1 MQQFIAILIFC
12 IVLFLYLHIYFQLKT
27 SNDLEVYEIEQP
39 SKDKL
44 EEICDLRQPVIFDYQ
59 NDSLLET
66 CKVASIVEHYSA
78 FDVKL
83 RNVKE
88 VDDNTDLHIPVT
100 LKAAIS
106 LLSGDKDAKYISEK
120 NGDFLEETG
129 IIKNYKYNDAF
140 LRPPMVSNCFY
151 DFLTA
156 SQHTETVLQ
165 YSVNYRNFYLVTHGS
180 IKIKLIPPKSAR
192 YLYPIEDYENFEFRS
207 PLNPWSI
214 QRQYKADFDK
224 MKTLEIE
231 LTPGKIIYI
240 PAYWWYSIKFME
252 PLTSVCVFKYRTYMN
267 TVAILPKLC
276 MKTLQRQNTK
286 REIVKKVR
294 FSKHANTNANA
305 NANANAL
312 KPVKTKETNANTKNV
327 CAIGNNYNSH
337 STRLNS
343 DPVPANLAVVP
354 VTLSSSNLILLATE
368 TTETTETT
376 ELIHDTKEKEQ
387 TQEQDINKH
396 QENAITL
403 SLTE

>member
-1 MQQFIAILIFC
+1 MQQFFAILIFC

-39 SKDKL
+39 SKEKL

-66 CKVASIVEHYSA
+66 CKLSQITEHYSA
-78 FDVKL
+78 FDIKI

-100 LKAAIS
+100 LKAALS
-106 LLSGDKDAKYISEK
+106 LLNGDKDAKYVSEK

-129 IIKNYKYNDAF
+129 IIKNYKYNDSF

-151 DFLTA
+151 DFLTG
-156 SQHTETVLQ
+156 SQNTETILQ
-165 YSVNYRNFYLVTHGS
+165 YSVNYRNFYLVTHGI

-192 YLYPIEDYENFEFRS
+192 YLYPVEDYENFEFRS
-207 PLNPWSI
+207 PLNPWNI

-224 MKTLEIE
+224 IKTLEIE

-240 PAYWWYSIKFME
+240 PAYWWYSIKFVE
-252 PLTSVCVFKYRTYMN
+252 PLSSVCVFKYRTYMN

-294 FSKHANTNANA
+294 FQKNEAMTKGSATIQQQQQQHQLQTNQNNVENVVDAQNILA
-305 NANANAL
+305 
-312 KPVKTKETNANTKNV
+312 PVTPT
-327 CAIGNNYNSH
+327 
-337 STRLNS
+337 
-343 DPVPANLAVVP
+343 PANSESLE
-354 VTLSSSNLILLATE
+354 SNIV
-368 TTETTETT
+368 
-376 ELIHDTKEKEQ
+376 EKR
-387 TQEQDINKH
+387 DDDDNNK
-396 QENAITL
+396 QCDVITL
-403 SLTE
+403 SLTEN

>member
-59 NDSLLET
+59 NDSLLEM
-66 CKVASIVEHYSA
+66 CKVAAIVEHYSA

-156 SQHTETVLQ
+156 SQYTETVLQ

-192 YLYPIEDYENFEFRS
+192 YLYPVEDYENFEFRS

-294 FSKHANTNANA
+294 FNKKLTTTSNATNATNTMNA
-305 NANANAL
+305 TPIKN
-312 KPVKTKETNANTKNV
+312 KEIN
-327 CAIGNNYNSH
+327 
-337 STRLNS
+337 
-343 DPVPANLAVVP
+343 PVPANIESFESFE
-354 VTLSSSNLILLATE
+354 SSSNLMMPSVTE
-368 TTETTETT
+368 IKKT
-376 ELIHDTKEKEQ
+376 Q
-387 TQEQDINKH
+387 TEQDNVEQNDFLNKHKQVIENGNEDKH
-396 QENAITL
+396 QENTITL

>member
-59 NDSLLET
+59 NDSLLEM
-66 CKVASIVEHYSA
+66 CKVAAIVEHYSA

-156 SQHTETVLQ
+156 SQYTETVLQ

-231 LTPGKIIYI
+231 LTPSKIIYI
-240 PAYWWYSIKFME
+240 PAYWWYSIKFMQ

-294 FSKHANTNANA
+294 FNKKLTTTSNATNATN
-305 NANANAL
+305 
-312 KPVKTKETNANTKNV
+312 TTNATNATNSKPIKNKE
-327 CAIGNNYNSH
+327 IN
-337 STRLNS
+337 
-343 DPVPANLAVVP
+343 PVPVNIESFESFE
-354 VTLSSSNLILLATE
+354 SSSNLMMPSETE
-368 TTETTETT
+368 IKKTPT
-376 ELIHDTKEKEQ
+376 
-387 TQEQDINKH
+387 EQDNVEQNDFLNKHKQVIENGNEDKH
-396 QENAITL
+396 QENTITL

>member
-59 NDSLLET
+59 NDSLLES
-66 CKVASIVEHYSA
+66 CKINTVAEYYSA

-88 VDDNTDLHIPVT
+88 LDENTDLHIPIT
-100 LKAAIS
+100 LKVALS
-106 LLSGDKDAKYISEK
+106 LFNSDKDSKYVIEK
-120 NGDFLEETG
+120 NNDFLEETG
-129 IIKNYKYNDAF
+129 LIKNFKYNDAF

-151 DFLTA
+151 DLVSA
-156 SQHTETVLQ
+156 SQNTETPLQ
-165 YSVNYRNFYLVTHGS
+165 YNVNYRNFYLVTHGK

-192 YLYPIEDYENFEFRS
+192 YLYPTDDFENFEFRS
-207 PLNPWSI
+207 PLNPWEI

-224 MKTLEIE
+224 IKTLEIE

-240 PAYWWYSIKFME
+240 PAYWWYSVKFME
-252 PLTSVCVFKYRTYMN
+252 PLTSDCVFKYRTYMN

-294 FSKHANTNANA
+294 FSKNLADTDASKKYMPKPSNNNNNGSRMKGIKEIKDIPTTPTPVAATNAHSSLEAASILPDETPPTTHADADARADAHDNEDVSGQAA
-305 NANANAL
+305 N
-312 KPVKTKETNANTKNV
+312 
-327 CAIGNNYNSH
+327 
-337 STRLNS
+337 
-343 DPVPANLAVVP
+343 
-354 VTLSSSNLILLATE
+354 SNQ
-368 TTETTETT
+368 
-376 ELIHDTKEKEQ
+376 H
-387 TQEQDINKH
+387 
-396 QENAITL
+396 ENAITL

>member
-66 CKVASIVEHYSA
+66 CKVAAIVEHYSA

-100 LKAAIS
+100 LKAVVT

-156 SQHTETVLQ
+156 SQNTETVLQ

-192 YLYPIEDYENFEFRS
+192 YLYPVEDYENFEFRS

-294 FSKHANTNANA
+294 FNKKLTTTSNATNATNTMNA
-305 NANANAL
+305 TPIKN
-312 KPVKTKETNANTKNV
+312 KEIN
-327 CAIGNNYNSH
+327 
-337 STRLNS
+337 
-343 DPVPANLAVVP
+343 PVPANIESFESFE
-354 VTLSSSNLILLATE
+354 SSSNLMMPSETE
-368 TTETTETT
+368 IKKTPT
-376 ELIHDTKEKEQ
+376 
-387 TQEQDINKH
+387 EQDNVEQNDFLNKHKQVIENGNEDKH
-396 QENAITL
+396 QENTITL

>member
-1 MQQFIAILIFC
+1 MQQFFAILIFC

-39 SKDKL
+39 SKEKL

-66 CKVASIVEHYSA
+66 CKLSQIVEHYSA

-83 RNVKE
+83 RNVKD

-100 LKAAIS
+100 LKAA
-106 LLSGDKDAKYISEK
+106 LSILNGDKDAKYVSEK

-156 SQHTETVLQ
+156 SQNTETLLQ
-165 YSVNYRNFYLVTHGS
+165 YSVNYRNFYLVTHGV

-207 PLNPWSI
+207 PLNPWAI
-214 QRQYKADFDK
+214 QRQYKADYDK
-224 MKTLEIE
+224 IKTLEIE

-252 PLTSVCVFKYRTYMN
+252 PLSSVCVFKYRTYMN

-294 FSKHANTNANA
+294 FQKNEVATTKVVDKEKDKVKGLTTTTTMQYSNDCAAAAAAVT
-305 NANANAL
+305 
-312 KPVKTKETNANTKNV
+312 PV
-327 CAIGNNYNSH
+327 
-337 STRLNS
+337 
-343 DPVPANLAVVP
+343 PVPANFE
-354 VTLSSSNLILLATE
+354 SSALISNVNTVNRIDDNGTNEEANE
-368 TTETTETT
+368 EE
-376 ELIHDTKEKEQ
+376 DTKQ
-387 TQEQDINKH
+387 PC
-396 QENAITL
+396 NAITL
-403 SLTE
+403 SLVE

>member
-59 NDSLLET
+59 NDSLLES
-66 CKVASIVEHYSA
+66 CKINTVAEHYSA

-88 VDDNTDLHIPVT
+88 LDENTDLHIPIT
-100 LKAAIS
+100 LKVALS
-106 LLSGDKDAKYISEK
+106 LFNNDKDSKYIIEK
-120 NGDFLEETG
+120 NNDFLEETG
-129 IIKNYKYNDAF
+129 LIKNFKYNDAF

-151 DFLTA
+151 DLVSA
-156 SQHTETVLQ
+156 SQNTETPLQ
-165 YSVNYRNFYLVTHGS
+165 YNVNYRNFYLVTHGK

-192 YLYPIEDYENFEFRS
+192 YLYPTDDYENFEFRS
-207 PLNPWSI
+207 PLNPWEI

-224 MKTLEIE
+224 IKTLEIE

-240 PAYWWYSIKFME
+240 PAYWWYSVKFME

-294 FSKHANTNANA
+294 FSKNLADADASKKYMPKSSNSNNSGSKMKGIKEIKDILTPTPVAATNAHSSLEA
-305 NANANAL
+305 TSILPDATPPTTHADADAD
-312 KPVKTKETNANTKNV
+312 TNADTNAYDNEDV
-327 CAIGNNYNSH
+327 SGPAANSNQH
-337 STRLNS
+337 
-343 DPVPANLAVVP
+343 
-354 VTLSSSNLILLATE
+354 
-368 TTETTETT
+368 
-376 ELIHDTKEKEQ
+376 
-387 TQEQDINKH
+387 
-396 QENAITL
+396 ENAITL

>member
-66 CKVASIVEHYSA
+66 CKVAAILEHYSA

-207 PLNPWSI
+207 PLNPWTI

-252 PLTSVCVFKYRTYMN
+252 PLSSVCVFKYRTYMN

-294 FSKHANTNANA
+294 FSKHLEKTT
-305 NANANAL
+305 
-312 KPVKTKETNANTKNV
+312 KPVEKLIKLEKLETVKKSESSSSV
-327 CAIGNNYNSH
+327 PCPVPC
-337 STRLNS
+337 
-343 DPVPANLAVVP
+343 PVPANLEC
-354 VTLSSSNLILLATE
+354 SSNLIISSEKDSAHNNE
-368 TTETTETT
+368 HV
-376 ELIHDTKEKEQ
+376 ELDLNNVNLSSQ
-387 TQEQDINKH
+387 QDG
-396 QENAITL
+396 AITL

>member
-1 MQQFIAILIFC
+1 
-12 IVLFLYLHIYFQLKT
+12 
-27 SNDLEVYEIEQP
+27 VYEIEQP
-39 SKDKL
+39 SKEKL

-66 CKVASIVEHYSA
+66 CKLSQIVEHYSA

-83 RNVKE
+83 RNVKD

-100 LKAAIS
+100 LKAA
-106 LLSGDKDAKYISEK
+106 LSILNGDKDAKYVSEK

-156 SQHTETVLQ
+156 SQNTETLLQ
-165 YSVNYRNFYLVTHGS
+165 YSVNYRNFYLVTHGV

-207 PLNPWSI
+207 PLNPWAI
-214 QRQYKADFDK
+214 QRQYKADYDK
-224 MKTLEIE
+224 IKTLEIE

-252 PLTSVCVFKYRTYMN
+252 PLSSVCVFKYRTYMN

-294 FSKHANTNANA
+294 FQKNEVATTKVVDKEKDKVKGLTTTTTMQYSNDCAAAAAAVT
-305 NANANAL
+305 
-312 KPVKTKETNANTKNV
+312 PV
-327 CAIGNNYNSH
+327 
-337 STRLNS
+337 
-343 DPVPANLAVVP
+343 PVPANFE
-354 VTLSSSNLILLATE
+354 SSALISNVNTVNRIDDNGTNEEANE
-368 TTETTETT
+368 EE
-376 ELIHDTKEKEQ
+376 DTKQ
-387 TQEQDINKH
+387 PC
-396 QENAITL
+396 NAITL
-403 SLTE
+403 SLVE

>member
-59 NDSLLET
+59 NDSLLES
-66 CKVASIVEHYSA
+66 CKINTVAEHYSA

-88 VDDNTDLHIPVT
+88 LDENTDLHIPIT
-100 LKAAIS
+100 LKVALS
-106 LLSGDKDAKYISEK
+106 LFNSDKDSKYIIEK
-120 NGDFLEETG
+120 NNDFLEETG
-129 IIKNYKYNDAF
+129 LIKNFKYNDGF

-151 DFLTA
+151 DLVSA
-156 SQHTETVLQ
+156 SQNTETPLQ
-165 YSVNYRNFYLVTHGS
+165 YNVNYRNFYLVTHGK

-192 YLYPIEDYENFEFRS
+192 YLYPTDDYENFEFRS
-207 PLNPWSI
+207 PLNPWEI

-224 MKTLEIE
+224 IKTLEIE
-231 LTPGKIIYI
+231 LTPGKIVYI
-240 PAYWWYSIKFME
+240 PAYWWYSVKFME

-294 FSKHANTNANA
+294 FSKSIIDTDAS
-305 NANANAL
+305 
-312 KPVKTKETNANTKNV
+312 KKYMPK
-327 CAIGNNYNSH
+327 
-337 STRLNS
+337 
-343 DPVPANLAVVP
+343 
-354 VTLSSSNLILLATE
+354 SSNNSSRMKGTKDMTDMKDITKDAPVAVAATDAHSSLE
-368 TTETTETT
+368 TTSIFPDADAAAVTDE
-376 ELIHDTKEKEQ
+376 
-387 TQEQDINKH
+387 DISGPEAANSNQH
-396 QENAITL
+396 ENTITL

>member
-1 MQQFIAILIFC
+1 MQQFFAILIFC

-39 SKDKL
+39 SKEKL

-59 NDSLLET
+59 NESLLET
-66 CKVASIVEHYSA
+66 CKLSQITEHYGA
-78 FDVKL
+78 FDIKV

-100 LKAAIS
+100 LRAALS
-106 LLSGDKDAKYISEK
+106 LFSGDKDAKYVSEK

-129 IIKNYKYNDAF
+129 MIKNYKYNDAF

-151 DFLTA
+151 DFLTG
-156 SQHTETVLQ
+156 SQNTETVLQ
-165 YSVNYRNFYLVTHGS
+165 YSVNYRNFYLVTHGV

-207 PLNPWSI
+207 PLNPWVI

-224 MKTLEIE
+224 IKTLEIE

-240 PAYWWYSIKFME
+240 PAYWWYSIKFVE
-252 PLTSVCVFKYRTYMN
+252 PLSSICVFKYRTYMN

-286 REIVKKVR
+286 REVVKKVR
-294 FSKHANTNANA
+294 FQKNEVATKGVTPTQQQVQQQLQSNQNNFENSIDVSSKSVLVAVTPAPA
-305 NANANAL
+305 
-312 KPVKTKETNANTKNV
+312 
-327 CAIGNNYNSH
+327 
-337 STRLNS
+337 
-343 DPVPANLAVVP
+343 PANCESLE
-354 VTLSSSNLILLATE
+354 SNIVDNRDE
-368 TTETTETT
+368 N
-376 ELIHDTKEKEQ
+376 DN
-387 TQEQDINKH
+387 NK
-396 QENAITL
+396 QGDVITL
-403 SLTE
+403 SLTEN

>member
-59 NDSLLET
+59 NDSLLES
-66 CKVASIVEHYSA
+66 CKINTVAEHYSA

-88 VDDNTDLHIPVT
+88 LDENTDLHIPIT
-100 LKAAIS
+100 LKVALS
-106 LLSGDKDAKYISEK
+106 LFNSDKDAKYIIEK
-120 NGDFLEETG
+120 NNDFLEETG
-129 IIKNYKYNDAF
+129 LIKNFKYNDGF

-151 DFLTA
+151 DLVSA
-156 SQHTETVLQ
+156 SQNTETPLQ
-165 YSVNYRNFYLVTHGS
+165 YNVNYRNFYLVTHGK

-192 YLYPIEDYENFEFRS
+192 YLYPTDDYENFEFRS
-207 PLNPWSI
+207 PLNPWEI

-224 MKTLEIE
+224 IKTLEIE
-231 LTPGKIIYI
+231 LTPGKIVYI
-240 PAYWWYSIKFME
+240 PAYWWYSVKFME

-294 FSKHANTNANA
+294 FSKSLTETDASKKYTH
-305 NANANAL
+305 
-312 KPVKTKETNANTKNV
+312 KPDNNNNNNNGSKKKGGIKDAPVAVASTDAHSSLETTSIFPDADAAAVTDEDV
-327 CAIGNNYNSH
+327 S
-337 STRLNS
+337 
-343 DPVPANLAVVP
+343 VPAA
-354 VTLSSSNLILLATE
+354 SNSNQ
-368 TTETTETT
+368 
-376 ELIHDTKEKEQ
+376 H
-387 TQEQDINKH
+387 
-396 QENAITL
+396 ENAITL

>member
-59 NDSLLET
+59 NDSLLES
-66 CKVASIVEHYSA
+66 CKINTVAEHYSA

-88 VDDNTDLHIPVT
+88 LDENTDLHIPIT
-100 LKAAIS
+100 LKVALS
-106 LLSGDKDAKYISEK
+106 LFNSDKESKYLIEK
-120 NGDFLEETG
+120 NNDFLEETG
-129 IIKNYKYNDAF
+129 LIKNFKYNDAF

-151 DFLTA
+151 DLVSA
-156 SQHTETVLQ
+156 SQNTETPLQ
-165 YSVNYRNFYLVTHGS
+165 YNVNYRNFYLVTHGK

-192 YLYPIEDYENFEFRS
+192 YLYPTEDYENFEFRS
-207 PLNPWSI
+207 PLNPWEI

-224 MKTLEIE
+224 IKTLEIE

-240 PAYWWYSIKFME
+240 PAYWWYSVKFME

-294 FSKHANTNANA
+294 FSKNLTDVDASKKYIPKSSNSDNNSSRIKGIKEIKDIFTPTPVAATNAHSSLEATSILPDATPPTIHADADAHANAYDNEDVSGPAAN
-305 NANANAL
+305 
-312 KPVKTKETNANTKNV
+312 
-327 CAIGNNYNSH
+327 
-337 STRLNS
+337 
-343 DPVPANLAVVP
+343 
-354 VTLSSSNLILLATE
+354 SNQ
-368 TTETTETT
+368 
-376 ELIHDTKEKEQ
+376 H
-387 TQEQDINKH
+387 
-396 QENAITL
+396 ENAITL

>member
-1 MQQFIAILIFC
+1 MQQFFAILIFC
-12 IVLFLYLHIYFQLKT
+12 IVLFFYLHIYFQLKT

-39 SKDKL
+39 SKEKL

-66 CKVASIVEHYSA
+66 CKLSQIVEHYSA

-83 RNVKE
+83 RNVKD

-100 LKAAIS
+100 LKAA
-106 LLSGDKDAKYISEK
+106 LSILNGDKDAKYVSEK

-156 SQHTETVLQ
+156 SQNTETLLQ
-165 YSVNYRNFYLVTHGS
+165 YSVNYRNFYLVTHGV

-207 PLNPWSI
+207 PLNPWAI
-214 QRQYKADFDK
+214 QRQYKADYDK
-224 MKTLEIE
+224 IKTLEIE

-252 PLTSVCVFKYRTYMN
+252 PLSSVCVFKYRTYMN

-294 FSKHANTNANA
+294 FQKNEVATT
-305 NANANAL
+305 
-312 KPVKTKETNANTKNV
+312 KVVDKEKDKVKGLTTTTTMQYSND
-327 CAIGNNYNSH
+327 CAAAAAAV
-337 STRLNS
+337 T
-343 DPVPANLAVVP
+343 PVPAPANFE
-354 VTLSSSNLILLATE
+354 SSALISNVNTVNRIDDNGTNEEANE
-368 TTETTETT
+368 EE
-376 ELIHDTKEKEQ
+376 DTNQ
-387 TQEQDINKH
+387 PC
-396 QENAITL
+396 NAITL
-403 SLTE
+403 SLVE

>member
-1 MQQFIAILIFC
+1 MQQFFAILIFC
-12 IVLFLYLHIYFQLKT
+12 IVLFFYLHIYFQLKT

-39 SKDKL
+39 SKEKL

-66 CKVASIVEHYSA
+66 CKLSQIVEHYSA

-83 RNVKE
+83 RNVKD

-100 LKAAIS
+100 LKAALSI
-106 LLSGDKDAKYISEK
+106 LSGDKDAKYVSEK

-156 SQHTETVLQ
+156 SQNTETLLQ
-165 YSVNYRNFYLVTHGS
+165 YSVNYRNFYLVTHGV

-207 PLNPWSI
+207 PLNPWAI
-214 QRQYKADFDK
+214 QREYKADYDK
-224 MKTLEIE
+224 IKTLEIE

-252 PLTSVCVFKYRTYMN
+252 PLSSVCVFKYRTYMN

-294 FSKHANTNANA
+294 FQKNEVATTKVVDKEKDKVKGLTTTTTMQYSNDCAAAAAAVT
-305 NANANAL
+305 
-312 KPVKTKETNANTKNV
+312 PV
-327 CAIGNNYNSH
+327 
-337 STRLNS
+337 
-343 DPVPANLAVVP
+343 PVPANFE
-354 VTLSSSNLILLATE
+354 SSALISNVNTVNRIDDNGTNEEANE
-368 TTETTETT
+368 EE
-376 ELIHDTKEKEQ
+376 DAKQ
-387 TQEQDINKH
+387 PC
-396 QENAITL
+396 NAITL
-403 SLTE
+403 SLVE

>member
-59 NDSLLET
+59 NDSLLES
-66 CKVASIVEHYSA
+66 CKINTVAEHYSA

-88 VDDNTDLHIPVT
+88 LDENTDLHIPIT
-100 LKAAIS
+100 LKVALS
-106 LLSGDKDAKYISEK
+106 LFNSDKDSKYIIEK
-120 NGDFLEETG
+120 NNDFLEETG
-129 IIKNYKYNDAF
+129 LIKNFKYNDAF

-151 DFLTA
+151 DLVSA
-156 SQHTETVLQ
+156 SHNTETPLQ
-165 YSVNYRNFYLVTHGS
+165 YNVNYRNFYLVTHGK

-192 YLYPIEDYENFEFRS
+192 YLYPTDDYENFEFRS
-207 PLNPWSI
+207 PLNPWEI

-224 MKTLEIE
+224 IKTLEIE
-231 LTPGKIIYI
+231 LTPGKIVYI
-240 PAYWWYSIKFME
+240 PAYWWYSVKFME

-294 FSKHANTNANA
+294 FSK
-305 NANANAL
+305 
-312 KPVKTKETNANTKNV
+312 
-327 CAIGNNYNSH
+327 
-337 STRLNS
+337 
-343 DPVPANLAVVP
+343 NLADADASKKYAPKLSNNNNNSSRIKGIKDVP
-354 VTLSSSNLILLATE
+354 TTTPTHVAATDAHSSLEATSILPDATLSTSTAPTTHADADAHTHAADTHENEGPAAANSNQ
-368 TTETTETT
+368 
-376 ELIHDTKEKEQ
+376 H
-387 TQEQDINKH
+387 
-396 QENAITL
+396 ENAITL

>member
-59 NDSLLET
+59 NDSLLEM
-66 CKVASIVEHYSA
+66 CKVAAIVEHYSA

-156 SQHTETVLQ
+156 SQYTETVLQ

-231 LTPGKIIYI
+231 LTPSKIIYI

-294 FSKHANTNANA
+294 FNKKLTTTSNATNATNTMNA
-305 NANANAL
+305 TPIKN
-312 KPVKTKETNANTKNV
+312 KEIN
-327 CAIGNNYNSH
+327 
-337 STRLNS
+337 
-343 DPVPANLAVVP
+343 PVPANIESFESFE
-354 VTLSSSNLILLATE
+354 SSSNLMMPSETE
-368 TTETTETT
+368 IKKTPT
-376 ELIHDTKEKEQ
+376 
-387 TQEQDINKH
+387 EQDNVEQNDFLNKHKQVIENGNEDKH
-396 QENAITL
+396 QENTITL

>member
-1 MQQFIAILIFC
+1 MQQFFAILIFC

-39 SKDKL
+39 SKEKL
-44 EEICDLRQPVIFDYQ
+44 EEICDLRQPVIFDYH
-59 NDSLLET
+59 NESLLET
-66 CKVASIVEHYSA
+66 CKLSQIVEHYGA

-100 LKAAIS
+100 LNAALA
-106 LLSGDKDAKYISEK
+106 LLNGDKESKYVSEK

-129 IIKNYKYNDAF
+129 IVKNYKYNDAF

-151 DFLTA
+151 DLLTA
-156 SQHTETVLQ
+156 SKNTETVLQ
-165 YSVNYRNFYLVTHGS
+165 HSVNYRNFYLVTHGV

-192 YLYPIEDYENFEFRS
+192 YLYPNEDYENFEFRS
-207 PLNPWSI
+207 PLNPWAI
-214 QRQYKADFDK
+214 QRQYKADYDK
-224 MKTLEIE
+224 IKTLEIE

-252 PLTSVCVFKYRTYMN
+252 PLSSVCVFKYRTYMN

-294 FSKHANTNANA
+294 FQKNDGGIQKNEKIPKKIVHPQNCSEEKSSNFFIESQPHSST
-305 NANANAL
+305 AL
-312 KPVKTKETNANTKNV
+312 AVILGPDT
-327 CAIGNNYNSH
+327 SLSL
-337 STRLNS
+337 STLNS
-343 DPVPANLAVVP
+343 NAVEKMNEDNGDEAIKPACDA
-354 VTLSSSNLILLATE
+354 VTLSLIE
-368 TTETTETT
+368 
-376 ELIHDTKEKEQ
+376 
-387 TQEQDINKH
+387 
-396 QENAITL
+396 
-403 SLTE
+403 